1 MNYPLSIVIPPSL
14 AVNSLMGRRDIV
26 YTIPRRCATSWRCS
40 APASA
45 AVNARGAPHAKGGCS
60 PASGKWYLAGR
71 FPARDG
77 QGGSAGCL
85 VLDDSVHSKPKG
97 REMAGLGRHY
107 STTEKKAVSP
117 ESPCFRGVL
126 WVGVERMYPP
136 GLRRRLRAF
145 QRPFLG
151 VPRRG
156 SGSAGGPGR
165 PMDDMSIWAYHILH
179 L

>member
-126 WVGVERMYPP
+126 WVGVEKRMYPP
-136 GLRRRLRAF
+136 AFGVVYGPLRGHF
-145 QRPFLG
+145 
-151 VPRRG
+151 
-156 SGSAGGPGR
+156 GGF
-165 PMDDMSIWAYHILH
+165 
-179 L
+179 